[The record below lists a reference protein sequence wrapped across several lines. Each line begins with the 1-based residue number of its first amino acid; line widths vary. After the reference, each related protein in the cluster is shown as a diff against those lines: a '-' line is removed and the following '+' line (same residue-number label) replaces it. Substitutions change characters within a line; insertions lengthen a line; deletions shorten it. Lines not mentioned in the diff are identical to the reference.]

1 MAVRPTMVSLLRVL
15 SVVSVLSAAVWLAAG
30 CGTGVRVNGQTPS
43 PPVGLRQ
50 IEFVDP
56 RGPDGP
62 RRLAVSLFYPAEQPS
77 PDDRPFAMPFATELS
92 FYPDLPPRAGGS
104 RLPLILLSHGR
115 GSNGLFYAWL
125 AQALAS
131 KGYLVAAL
139 NHYRANTYD
148 SSIVYLANKLW
159 QRPRDLSLTAD
170 FLVQDPFWGPLIDA
184 SRIGVAGHSQ
194 GGFTSLWL
202 GGARVNPD
210 RYLDFQRGVQSDP
223 AIPAYL
229 RTELPVDA
237 GPALDVAD
245 SRIKAVFAMA
255 PGMVKDFGMDA
266 DGLHQLRVPTYI
278 IVGAHDAQT
287 PPGDNAEF
295 AAANVPGAQLNVLPG
310 KVGHEI
316 FLNECNQLGREQFPE
331 ACIDDPSVDRHLLH
345 AEISSAATTFF
356 DTQLR

>member
-56 RGPDGP
+56 HGPDGP

-170 FLVQDPFWGPLIDA
+170 FLVQDRFWGPLIDA

-202 GGARVNPD
+202 
-210 RYLDFQRGVQSDP
+210 
-223 AIPAYL
+223 
-229 RTELPVDA
+229 
-237 GPALDVAD
+237 
-245 SRIKAVFAMA
+245 
-255 PGMVKDFGMDA
+255 
-266 DGLHQLRVPTYI
+266 
-278 IVGAHDAQT
+278 
-287 PPGDNAEF
+287 GDNAEF